1 MYIQEIVNFL
11 VDCEYNEDTCLDV
24 TYAALSLFKKDK
36 DCLYEYANSYGP
48 FITHLLEV
56 YGKRLEYSPDKYLIY
71 SGNAA
76 LDCGLVDISSSYRT
90 THKIRRFTVLNTCM
104 RDIIVYTWRQTEY
117 AYKVPELLRTLVGK
131 NITPEIESK
140 LTEMET
146 YVDEIGRNVYI
157 IYFRDVVE
165 TVCKAVSEMDYYY
178 WRMRV
183 RSIDKLIED
192 SVEHAEG
199 KSTTNAMKETASA
212 MIELLPASKYCKK
225 DFYGGTKYTYLSN
238 LYYLTREFAKHYEP
252 ELIYY
257 VKDKWET
264 ILGSEICRVVDI
276 DNCGLGRLRDTIK
289 KRVLKRSDNIYANWV
304 QFCKYAEVYYAYL
317 VKYAK
322 ERNTKDIVLN
332 VSAYKD
338 LISNDTVSFIAANWL
353 PNQATGDVYGTV
365 SRIVPCSQIMSE
377 VVDFI
382 NKRSE
387 KVTEYDIAKNTIKVL
402 SIGAKLTKREY
413 QNHVV
418 RLLRAAADWESA
430 ADTEKCAA
438 YMLQVLNDFCAELPF
453 SGDDCCIYRNILK
466 EAREGLPY
474 RYTGLRA

>member
-1 MYIQEIVNFL
+1 M
-11 VDCEYNEDTCLDV
+11 
-24 TYAALSLFKKDK
+24 
-36 DCLYEYANSYGP
+36 
-48 FITHLLEV
+48 
-56 YGKRLEYSPDKYLIY
+56 
-71 SGNAA
+71 
-76 LDCGLVDISSSYRT
+76 
-90 THKIRRFTVLNTCM
+90 LNTCM

-165 TVCKAVSEMDYYY
+165 TICKAVSEMDYYY

-183 RSIDKLIED
+183 WSIDKLIED

-199 KSTTNAMKETASA
+199 KSTTNAMKETAYA
-212 MIELLPASKYCKK
+212 MLELLPTSMYRKK
-225 DFYGGTKYTYLSN
+225 DFSGGSKYTYLSN

-264 ILGSEICRVVDI
+264 ILGSEVCRVMDI
-276 DNCGLGRLRDTIK
+276 DKCGLGRLRDTIK
-289 KRVLKRSDNIYANWV
+289 KRALKCSDNIYANWE

-317 VKYAK
+317 IKYAK

-332 VSAYKD
+332 VSAYRD

-382 NKRSE
+382 NKKPE
-387 KVTEYDIAKNTIKVL
+387 KTTEYDIARNTIKVL
-402 SIGAKLTKREY
+402 SIGAKLTERKY
-413 QNHVV
+413 QEHVV
-418 RLLRAAADWESA
+418 RLLQVAADWESA

>member
-1 MYIQEIVNFL
+1 M
-11 VDCEYNEDTCLDV
+11 
-24 TYAALSLFKKDK
+24 
-36 DCLYEYANSYGP
+36 
-48 FITHLLEV
+48 
-56 YGKRLEYSPDKYLIY
+56 
-71 SGNAA
+71 
-76 LDCGLVDISSSYRT
+76 
-90 THKIRRFTVLNTCM
+90 LNTCM
-104 RDIIVYTWRQTEY
+104 RDIIVYTWRQIEY

-165 TVCKAVSEMDYYY
+165 TICKTVSEMDYYY

-199 KSTTNAMKETASA
+199 KSTTNAMKETAYA
-212 MIELLPASKYCKK
+212 MIELLPDSKYCKK

-238 LYYLTREFAKHYEP
+238 LYYLTRAFVKEYEP
-252 ELIYY
+252 ELTYY
-257 VKDKWET
+257 VKDRYERV
-264 ILGSEICRVVDI
+264 LGSEICRVMDI

-289 KRVLKRSDNIYANWV
+289 KRALKRGGNIYENWE
-304 QFCKYAEVYYAYL
+304 QFCKFAEVYYAYL
-317 VKYAK
+317 VKYA
-322 ERNTKDIVLN
+322 EQRNTKDIALN
-332 VSAYKD
+332 TSAYRD
-338 LISNDTVSFIAANWL
+338 LISNDTVSFVATNWL
-353 PNQATGDVYGTV
+353 PNQATGENYGTV
-365 SRIVPCSQIMSE
+365 SKVVPCSQIMSE

-387 KVTEYDIAKNTIKVL
+387 KVTEYDIARNTIKVL

-438 YMLQVLNDFCAELPF
+438 YMLQVLNDFCAELPS
-453 SGDDCCIYRNILK
+453 SGENCYIYRSILK
-466 EAREGLPY
+466 EVYE
-474 RYTGLRA
+474 

>member
-1 MYIQEIVNFL
+1 M
-11 VDCEYNEDTCLDV
+11 
-24 TYAALSLFKKDK
+24 
-36 DCLYEYANSYGP
+36 
-48 FITHLLEV
+48 
-56 YGKRLEYSPDKYLIY
+56 
-71 SGNAA
+71 
-76 LDCGLVDISSSYRT
+76 
-90 THKIRRFTVLNTCM
+90 LNTCM

-165 TVCKAVSEMDYYY
+165 TICKAVSEMDYYY

-183 RSIDKLIED
+183 WSIDKLIED

-199 KSTTNAMKETASA
+199 KSTTNAMKETAYA
-212 MIELLPASKYCKK
+212 MLELLPTSMYRKK
-225 DFYGGTKYTYLSN
+225 DFSGGSKYTYLSN

-264 ILGSEICRVVDI
+264 ILGSEVCRVMDI
-276 DNCGLGRLRDTIK
+276 DKCGLGRLKRTIT
-289 KRVLKRSDNIYANWV
+289 KRALKRGDNIYENWE
-304 QFCKYAEVYYAYL
+304 QFCKFAEVYYAYL
-317 VKYAK
+317 TKYAK
-322 ERNTKDIVLN
+322 QRNTKDIALN
-332 VSAYKD
+332 TSAYRD

-382 NKRSE
+382 NKKPE
-387 KVTEYDIAKNTIKVL
+387 KTTEYDIARNTIKVL
-402 SIGAKLTKREY
+402 SIGAKLTERKY
-413 QNHVV
+413 QEHVV
-418 RLLRAAADWESA
+418 RLLQVAADWESA
-430 ADTEKCAA
+430 ADTEKCVA
-438 YMLQVLNDFCAELPF
+438 YMLQVLNDFCTELPF
-453 SGDDCCIYRNILK
+453 SGDDCCIYRNILE

>member
-1 MYIQEIVNFL
+1 M
-11 VDCEYNEDTCLDV
+11 
-24 TYAALSLFKKDK
+24 
-36 DCLYEYANSYGP
+36 
-48 FITHLLEV
+48 
-56 YGKRLEYSPDKYLIY
+56 
-71 SGNAA
+71 
-76 LDCGLVDISSSYRT
+76 
-90 THKIRRFTVLNTCM
+90 LNTCM
-104 RDIIVYTWRQTEY
+104 RDIIVYTWRQIEY

-140 LTEMET
+140 IAELEACADDI
-146 YVDEIGRNVYI
+146 YRDVYI

-165 TVCKAVSEMDYYY
+165 TICKAVAEMDYYY

-192 SVEHAEG
+192 SVVHARG
-199 KSTTNAMKETASA
+199 KSTKSAMRETASA

-225 DFYGGTKYTYLSN
+225 DFCGGTKYTYLSN
-238 LYYLTREFAKHYEP
+238 LYYLTQAFVKEYEP

-257 VKDKWET
+257 VKDRYERV
-264 ILGSEICRVVDI
+264 LGSEICRVVDI

-289 KRVLKRSDNIYANWV
+289 KRALKRSDNIYANWE

-317 VKYAK
+317 IKYAK

-332 VSAYKD
+332 VSAYRD
-338 LISNDTVSFIAANWL
+338 LISNDTVSFVATNWL
-353 PNQATGDVYGTV
+353 PNQATGENYGTV
-365 SRIVPCSQIMSE
+365 SKVVPCSQIMSE

-466 EAREGLPY
+466 EAREWLPY

>member
-1 MYIQEIVNFL
+1 M
-11 VDCEYNEDTCLDV
+11 
-24 TYAALSLFKKDK
+24 
-36 DCLYEYANSYGP
+36 
-48 FITHLLEV
+48 
-56 YGKRLEYSPDKYLIY
+56 
-71 SGNAA
+71 
-76 LDCGLVDISSSYRT
+76 
-90 THKIRRFTVLNTCM
+90 LNTCM

-165 TVCKAVSEMDYYY
+165 TVCKAVAEMDYYY

-192 SVEHAEG
+192 SVVQSRG
-199 KSTTNAMKETASA
+199 KSTKSAMKETASA
-212 MIELLPASKYCKK
+212 MLELLPASKYCKK

-238 LYYLTREFAKHYEP
+238 LYYLTRAFVKEYEP

-257 VKDKWET
+257 VKDRYERV
-264 ILGSEICRVVDI
+264 LGSEICRVMDI
-276 DNCGLGRLRDTIK
+276 DNCGLCRLRDTIK
-289 KRVLKRSDNIYANWV
+289 KRALKRGDNIYANWE

-317 VKYAK
+317 TKYAK

-332 VSAYKD
+332 VSAYRD
-338 LISNDTVSFIAANWL
+338 LISNDTVSFVATNWL
-353 PNQATGDVYGTV
+353 PSQATGENYGTV
-365 SRIVPCSQIMSE
+365 SKVVPCSQIMSE

-387 KVTEYDIAKNTIKVL
+387 KVTEYDIARNTIKVL
-402 SIGAKLTKREY
+402 SIGAKLTERKYKE
-413 QNHVV
+413 HVV
-418 RLLRAAADWESA
+418 RLLQVAADWESVD
-430 ADTEKCAA
+430 DTEKCAA

-466 EAREGLPY
+466 EAREWLPY
-474 RYTGLRA
+474 RYVGLPA

>member
-1 MYIQEIVNFL
+1 M
-11 VDCEYNEDTCLDV
+11 
-24 TYAALSLFKKDK
+24 
-36 DCLYEYANSYGP
+36 
-48 FITHLLEV
+48 
-56 YGKRLEYSPDKYLIY
+56 
-71 SGNAA
+71 
-76 LDCGLVDISSSYRT
+76 
-90 THKIRRFTVLNTCM
+90 LNTCM

-165 TVCKAVSEMDYYY
+165 TICKAVSEMDYYY

-183 RSIDKLIED
+183 WSIDKLIED

-225 DFYGGTKYTYLSN
+225 DFYRGTKYTYLSN

-264 ILGSEICRVVDI
+264 ILGSEVCRVMDI
-276 DNCGLGRLRDTIK
+276 DKCGLSR
-289 KRVLKRSDNIYANWV
+289 LKRTITKRALKRGDNIYENWE
-304 QFCKYAEVYYAYL
+304 QFCKFAEVYYAYL
-317 VKYAK
+317 TKYAK
-322 ERNTKDIVLN
+322 QRNTKDIALN
-332 VSAYKD
+332 TSAYRD

-382 NKRSE
+382 NKKPE
-387 KVTEYDIAKNTIKVL
+387 KTTEYDIARNTIRVL
-402 SIGAKLTKREY
+402 SIGAKLTERKY
-413 QNHVV
+413 QEHVV
-418 RLLRAAADWESA
+418 RLLQVAADWESA

>member
-1 MYIQEIVNFL
+1 M
-11 VDCEYNEDTCLDV
+11 
-24 TYAALSLFKKDK
+24 
-36 DCLYEYANSYGP
+36 
-48 FITHLLEV
+48 
-56 YGKRLEYSPDKYLIY
+56 
-71 SGNAA
+71 
-76 LDCGLVDISSSYRT
+76 
-90 THKIRRFTVLNTCM
+90 LNTCM

-165 TVCKAVSEMDYYY
+165 TICKAVSEMDYYY

-183 RSIDKLIED
+183 WSIDKLIED

-199 KSTTNAMKETASA
+199 KSTTNAMKETAYA
-212 MIELLPASKYCKK
+212 MLELLPASKYCKK

-238 LYYLTREFAKHYEP
+238 LYYLTRAFIKEYEP

-257 VKDKWET
+257 VKDRYERV
-264 ILGSEICRVVDI
+264 LGSEICRVMDI
-276 DNCGLGRLRDTIK
+276 DNCGLCRLRDTIK
-289 KRVLKRSDNIYANWV
+289 KRALKRGDNIYANWE

-317 VKYAK
+317 TKYAK

-332 VSAYKD
+332 VSAYRD
-338 LISNDTVSFIAANWL
+338 LISNETVSFVATNWL
-353 PNQATGDVYGTV
+353 PNQATGENYGTV
-365 SRIVPCSQIMSE
+365 SKIVPCSQIMSE

-438 YMLQVLNDFCAELPF
+438 YMLQVLNDFCAELPS
-453 SGDDCCIYRNILK
+453 SGENCYIYRNILE

-474 RYTGLRA
+474 RYIGLRA

>member
-1 MYIQEIVNFL
+1 M
-11 VDCEYNEDTCLDV
+11 
-24 TYAALSLFKKDK
+24 
-36 DCLYEYANSYGP
+36 
-48 FITHLLEV
+48 
-56 YGKRLEYSPDKYLIY
+56 
-71 SGNAA
+71 
-76 LDCGLVDISSSYRT
+76 
-90 THKIRRFTVLNTCM
+90 LNTCM
-104 RDIIVYTWRQTEY
+104 RDIVVYTWKHVKF
-117 AYKVPELLRTLVGK
+117 AYKVPDLLRTLVGK

-140 LTEMET
+140 IAELEAC
-146 YVDEIGRNVYI
+146 VDDIYRDVYMY
-157 IYFRDVVE
+157 YFREAVE
-165 TVCKAVSEMDYYY
+165 TVCKAVAEMDYYY

-192 SVEHAEG
+192 SVVHSRG
-199 KSTTNAMKETASA
+199 KSTKSA
-212 MIELLPASKYCKK
+212 TIELLPASKYCKK

-238 LYYLTREFAKHYEP
+238 LYYLTRAFVKEYEP

-257 VKDKWET
+257 VKDRYERV
-264 ILGSEICRVVDI
+264 LGSEICRVMDI

-289 KRVLKRSDNIYANWV
+289 KRALKRGDNIYANWE

-317 VKYAK
+317 TKYAK

-332 VSAYKD
+332 VSAYRD
-338 LISNDTVSFIAANWL
+338 LISNDTVSFVATNWL
-353 PNQATGDVYGTV
+353 PNQATGENYGTV
-365 SRIVPCSQIMSE
+365 SKVVPCSQIMSE
-377 VVDFI
+377 VADFI

-418 RLLRAAADWESA
+418 RLLRVAADWESA

-466 EAREGLPY
+466 EAREWLPY

>member
-1 MYIQEIVNFL
+1 M
-11 VDCEYNEDTCLDV
+11 
-24 TYAALSLFKKDK
+24 
-36 DCLYEYANSYGP
+36 
-48 FITHLLEV
+48 
-56 YGKRLEYSPDKYLIY
+56 
-71 SGNAA
+71 
-76 LDCGLVDISSSYRT
+76 
-90 THKIRRFTVLNTCM
+90 LNTCM

-146 YVDEIGRNVYI
+146 YIDEIGRNVYI
-157 IYFRDVVE
+157 IYFRDIVE
-165 TVCKAVSEMDYYY
+165 TICKAVSEMDYYY

-183 RSIDKLIED
+183 RSIYKLIED

-199 KSTTNAMKETASA
+199 KSTTNAMKETAYA
-212 MIELLPASKYCKK
+212 MLELLPASKYCKK
-225 DFYGGTKYTYLSN
+225 DFYRGAKHTYLSN
-238 LYYLTREFAKHYEP
+238 LYYLTRAFVKEYEP

-257 VKDKWET
+257 VKDRYERV
-264 ILGSEICRVVDI
+264 LGSEIGRVVDI
-276 DNCGLGRLRDTIK
+276 DNCGFGRLRDTIK
-289 KRVLKRSDNIYANWV
+289 KRALRCSDNIYANWE

-317 VKYAK
+317 IKYAK

-332 VSAYKD
+332 VSAYRD

-387 KVTEYDIAKNTIKVL
+387 KVTEYDIARNTIKVL
-402 SIGAKLTKREY
+402 SIGAKLTERKY
-413 QNHVV
+413 QEHVV
-418 RLLRAAADWESA
+418 RLLQVAADWESA

>member
-1 MYIQEIVNFL
+1 M
-11 VDCEYNEDTCLDV
+11 
-24 TYAALSLFKKDK
+24 
-36 DCLYEYANSYGP
+36 
-48 FITHLLEV
+48 
-56 YGKRLEYSPDKYLIY
+56 
-71 SGNAA
+71 
-76 LDCGLVDISSSYRT
+76 
-90 THKIRRFTVLNTCM
+90 LNTCM

-165 TVCKAVSEMDYYY
+165 TICKAVSEMDYYY

-199 KSTTNAMKETASA
+199 KSTTNAMKETAYA
-212 MIELLPASKYCKK
+212 MLELLPTSMYRKK
-225 DFYGGTKYTYLSN
+225 DFYRGTKYTYLSN

-264 ILGSEICRVVDI
+264 ILGSEVCRVMDI
-276 DNCGLGRLRDTIK
+276 DKCGLGRLRDTIK
-289 KRVLKRSDNIYANWV
+289 KRALKCSDNIYANWE

-317 VKYAK
+317 IKYAK

-332 VSAYKD
+332 VSAYRD
-338 LISNDTVSFIAANWL
+338 LISNATVSFIATNWL

-382 NKRSE
+382 NKKPE
-387 KVTEYDIAKNTIKVL
+387 KTTEYDIARNTIKVL
-402 SIGAKLTKREY
+402 SIGAKFTERKY
-413 QNHVV
+413 QEHVV
-418 RLLRAAADWESA
+418 RLLQVAADWESA

-453 SGDDCCIYRNILK
+453 SGDDCCIYRSILK
-466 EAREGLPY
+466 DVREWLPY
-474 RYTGLRA
+474 RHAGLRA

>member
-1 MYIQEIVNFL
+1 M
-11 VDCEYNEDTCLDV
+11 
-24 TYAALSLFKKDK
+24 
-36 DCLYEYANSYGP
+36 
-48 FITHLLEV
+48 
-56 YGKRLEYSPDKYLIY
+56 
-71 SGNAA
+71 
-76 LDCGLVDISSSYRT
+76 
-90 THKIRRFTVLNTCM
+90 LNTYI
-104 RDIIVYTWRQTEY
+104 RDIYCNTYLHPENALRVPNLMEKLIGDRTGEIIDIWLPKLKASVYKIEDDDYGYIFRRSIDEILSTAFGDEY
-117 AYKVPELLRTLVGK
+117 AYCWEQLHRVPDYIKNMEGCLLGEDYNPDMFSLAIDLLPGTFCVVDDFTCGSRYTRWV
-131 NITPEIESK
+131 K
-140 LTEMET
+140 LYEFYDKFVNYYE
-146 YVDEIGRNVYI
+146 RNVSEE
-157 IYFRDVVE
+157 VE
-165 TVCKAVSEMDYYY
+165 SVKSEMDYYY

-183 RSIDKLIED
+183 WSIDKLIED

-199 KSTTNAMKETASA
+199 KSTTNAMKETAYA
-212 MIELLPASKYCKK
+212 MLELLPTSMYRKK
-225 DFYGGTKYTYLSN
+225 DFSGGSKYTYLSN

-289 KRVLKRSDNIYANWV
+289 KRVLKRSDNIYANWE
-304 QFCKYAEVYYAYL
+304 QFCKFAEVYYAYL
-317 VKYAK
+317 TKYAK
-322 ERNTKDIVLN
+322 QRNTKDIALN
-332 VSAYKD
+332 TSAYRD
-338 LISNDTVSFIAANWL
+338 LISNDTVSFVAANWL

-382 NKRSE
+382 NKKPE
-387 KVTEYDIAKNTIKVL
+387 KTTEYDIARNTIKVL
-402 SIGAKLTKREY
+402 SIGAKLTERKY
-413 QNHVV
+413 QEHVV
-418 RLLRAAADWESA
+418 RLLQVAADWESA

-438 YMLQVLNDFCAELPF
+438 YMLQILNDFCAELPF

>member
-1 MYIQEIVNFL
+1 M
-11 VDCEYNEDTCLDV
+11 
-24 TYAALSLFKKDK
+24 
-36 DCLYEYANSYGP
+36 
-48 FITHLLEV
+48 
-56 YGKRLEYSPDKYLIY
+56 
-71 SGNAA
+71 
-76 LDCGLVDISSSYRT
+76 
-90 THKIRRFTVLNTCM
+90 LNTCM
-104 RDIIVYTWRQTEY
+104 RDIIVYTWRQIEY

-165 TVCKAVSEMDYYY
+165 TICEAVSEMDYCH

-183 RSIDKLIED
+183 RSIDNLIED
-192 SVEHAEG
+192 SVAHAHG
-199 KSTTNAMKETASA
+199 SSTKTSMKETASN
-212 MIELLPASKYCKK
+212 MLELLPDSKYCKK
-225 DFYGGTKYTYLSN
+225 DFCGGTKYTYLSN
-238 LYYLTREFAKHYEP
+238 LYYLTREFVKYYEP
-252 ELIYY
+252 ELEYY
-257 VKDKWET
+257 IKDRYKRV
-264 ILGSEICRVVDI
+264 LGSEICRVVDI
-276 DNCGLGRLRDTIK
+276 DNCGLYRLRDTIK
-289 KRVLKRSDNIYANWV
+289 KRALKCSDNIYANWE
-304 QFCKYAEVYYAYL
+304 QFCKYAEVYYTYL
-317 VKYAK
+317 IKYAK

-332 VSAYKD
+332 VSAYRD
-338 LISNDTVSFIAANWL
+338 LISNDTVSFVATNWL
-353 PNQATGDVYGTV
+353 PNQATGENYGTV
-365 SRIVPCSQIMSE
+365 SKVVPCSQIMSE

-418 RLLRAAADWESA
+418 ILLRAAADWESA

-438 YMLQVLNDFCAELPF
+438 YMLQVLNDFCAELPS
-453 SGDDCCIYRNILK
+453 SGENCYIYRNILE

-474 RYTGLRA
+474 RYIGLRA

>member
-1 MYIQEIVNFL
+1 M
-11 VDCEYNEDTCLDV
+11 
-24 TYAALSLFKKDK
+24 
-36 DCLYEYANSYGP
+36 
-48 FITHLLEV
+48 
-56 YGKRLEYSPDKYLIY
+56 
-71 SGNAA
+71 
-76 LDCGLVDISSSYRT
+76 
-90 THKIRRFTVLNTCM
+90 LNTCM

-165 TVCKAVSEMDYYY
+165 TICKAVSEMDYYY

-199 KSTTNAMKETASA
+199 KSTTNAMKETAYT
-212 MIELLPASKYCKK
+212 MLELLPASKYSKK
-225 DFYGGTKYTYLSN
+225 DFNRGTKYTYLSN
-238 LYYLTREFAKHYEP
+238 LYYLTRAFVKEYEP

-257 VKDKWET
+257 VKDRYERV
-264 ILGSEICRVVDI
+264 LGSEIGRVVDI

-289 KRVLKRSDNIYANWV
+289 KRALKCSDSIYVNWE

-317 VKYAK
+317 IKYAK

-332 VSAYKD
+332 VSAYRD
-338 LISNDTVSFIAANWL
+338 LISNDTVSFVATNWL
-353 PNQATGDVYGTV
+353 PNQATSENYGTV
-365 SRIVPCSQIMSE
+365 SKIVPCSQIMSE

-382 NKRSE
+382 NKKPE
-387 KVTEYDIAKNTIKVL
+387 KTTEYDIARNTIKVL
-402 SIGAKLTKREY
+402 SIGAKLTERKY
-413 QNHVV
+413 QEHVV
-418 RLLRAAADWESA
+418 RLLQVAADWESA

-438 YMLQVLNDFCAELPF
+438 YMLQVLNDFCADLPF

>member
-1 MYIQEIVNFL
+1 M
-11 VDCEYNEDTCLDV
+11 
-24 TYAALSLFKKDK
+24 
-36 DCLYEYANSYGP
+36 
-48 FITHLLEV
+48 
-56 YGKRLEYSPDKYLIY
+56 
-71 SGNAA
+71 
-76 LDCGLVDISSSYRT
+76 
-90 THKIRRFTVLNTCM
+90 LNTYM
-104 RDIIVYTWRQTEY
+104 RDIIVYTWRQIEY

-165 TVCKAVSEMDYYY
+165 TICKAVSEMDYYY

-199 KSTTNAMKETASA
+199 KSTTNAMKETAYA
-212 MIELLPASKYCKK
+212 MLELLPTSKYCKK

-238 LYYLTREFAKHYEP
+238 LYYLTRAFAKEYEP

-257 VKDKWET
+257 VKDRYERV
-264 ILGSEICRVVDI
+264 LGSEICRVMDI

-289 KRVLKRSDNIYANWV
+289 KRALKRSDNIYENWE
-304 QFCKYAEVYYAYL
+304 QFCKFAEVYYAYL

-322 ERNTKDIVLN
+322 QRNTKDIALN
-332 VSAYKD
+332 TSAYRD

-353 PNQATGDVYGTV
+353 PNQATGDMYGTV

-382 NKRSE
+382 NKKPE
-387 KVTEYDIAKNTIKVL
+387 KTTEYDIARNTIKVL
-402 SIGAKLTKREY
+402 SIGAKLTERKY
-413 QNHVV
+413 QEHVV
-418 RLLRAAADWESA
+418 RLLQVAADWESVD
-430 ADTEKCAA
+430 DTEECEV
-438 YMLQVLNDFCAELPF
+438 YMLQVLNDFCAELPS
-453 SGDDCCIYRNILK
+453 SGENCYIYRSILK
-466 EAREGLPY
+466 EVYE
-474 RYTGLRA
+474 

>member
-1 MYIQEIVNFL
+1 M
-11 VDCEYNEDTCLDV
+11 
-24 TYAALSLFKKDK
+24 
-36 DCLYEYANSYGP
+36 
-48 FITHLLEV
+48 
-56 YGKRLEYSPDKYLIY
+56 
-71 SGNAA
+71 
-76 LDCGLVDISSSYRT
+76 
-90 THKIRRFTVLNTCM
+90 LNTCM
-104 RDIIVYTWRQTEY
+104 RDIIVYTWRQIEY

-165 TVCKAVSEMDYYY
+165 TICKAVSEMDYYY
-178 WRMRV
+178 WRVRV

-199 KSTTNAMKETASA
+199 KSTTNAMKETAYA
-212 MIELLPASKYCKK
+212 MLELLPASKYCKK

-238 LYYLTREFAKHYEP
+238 LYYLTRAFVKEYEP

-257 VKDKWET
+257 VKDRYERV
-264 ILGSEICRVVDI
+264 LGSEICRVMDI
-276 DNCGLGRLRDTIK
+276 DNCGLCRLRDTIK
-289 KRVLKRSDNIYANWV
+289 KRALKRGDNIYANWE

-317 VKYAK
+317 TKYAK

-332 VSAYKD
+332 VSAYRD
-338 LISNDTVSFIAANWL
+338 LISNETVSFVATNWL
-353 PNQATGDVYGTV
+353 PNQATGENYGTV
-365 SRIVPCSQIMSE
+365 SKIVPCSQIMSE

-418 RLLRAAADWESA
+418 RLLRAAADSQSA

-438 YMLQVLNDFCAELPF
+438 YVLQVLNDFCAELPF
-453 SGDDCCIYRNILK
+453 SSENCCIYRSILK
-466 EAREGLPY
+466 DVREWLPY
-474 RYTGLRA
+474 RYAGLRTS

>member
-1 MYIQEIVNFL
+1 M
-11 VDCEYNEDTCLDV
+11 
-24 TYAALSLFKKDK
+24 
-36 DCLYEYANSYGP
+36 
-48 FITHLLEV
+48 
-56 YGKRLEYSPDKYLIY
+56 
-71 SGNAA
+71 
-76 LDCGLVDISSSYRT
+76 
-90 THKIRRFTVLNTCM
+90 LNTCM

-146 YVDEIGRNVYI
+146 CVDEIGRNVYI

-165 TVCKAVSEMDYYY
+165 TVCKAVAEMDYYY

-192 SVEHAEG
+192 SVVHSRG
-199 KSTTNAMKETASA
+199 KSTKSAVKETASA

-264 ILGSEICRVVDI
+264 ILGSEVCRVTDI
-276 DNCGLGRLRDTIK
+276 DKCGLGRLKRTIT
-289 KRVLKRSDNIYANWV
+289 KRALKCGDNIYENWE
-304 QFCKYAEVYYAYL
+304 QFCKFAEVYYAYL
-317 VKYAK
+317 TKYAK
-322 ERNTKDIVLN
+322 QRNTKDIALN
-332 VSAYKD
+332 TSAYRD

-382 NKRSE
+382 NKKPE
-387 KVTEYDIAKNTIKVL
+387 KTTEYDIARNTIKVL
-402 SIGAKLTKREY
+402 SISAKLTERKY
-413 QNHVV
+413 QEHVV
-418 RLLRAAADWESA
+418 RLLQVAADWESA

-453 SGDDCCIYRNILK
+453 SGDDCCIYRNIL
-466 EAREGLPY
+466 EDAREGLPY

>member
-1 MYIQEIVNFL
+1 M
-11 VDCEYNEDTCLDV
+11 
-24 TYAALSLFKKDK
+24 
-36 DCLYEYANSYGP
+36 
-48 FITHLLEV
+48 
-56 YGKRLEYSPDKYLIY
+56 
-71 SGNAA
+71 
-76 LDCGLVDISSSYRT
+76 
-90 THKIRRFTVLNTCM
+90 LNTCM

-146 YVDEIGRNVYI
+146 YIDEIGRNVYI
-157 IYFRDVVE
+157 IYFRDIVE
-165 TVCKAVSEMDYYY
+165 TICKAVSEMDYYY

-183 RSIDKLIED
+183 RSIYKLIED

-199 KSTTNAMKETASA
+199 KSTTNAMKETAYA
-212 MIELLPASKYCKK
+212 MLELLPASKYCKK
-225 DFYGGTKYTYLSN
+225 DFYRGAKHTYLSN
-238 LYYLTREFAKHYEP
+238 LYYLTRAFVKEYEP

-257 VKDKWET
+257 VKDRYERV
-264 ILGSEICRVVDI
+264 LGSEIGRVVDI
-276 DNCGLGRLRDTIK
+276 DNCGFGRLRDTIK
-289 KRVLKRSDNIYANWV
+289 KRALKCSDNIYANWE

-317 VKYAK
+317 IKYAK

-332 VSAYKD
+332 VSAYRD

-365 SRIVPCSQIMSE
+365 SRIVPCSQIISE

-382 NKRSE
+382 NKKPE
-387 KVTEYDIAKNTIKVL
+387 KTTEYDIARNTIKVL
-402 SIGAKLTKREY
+402 SIGAKLTERKY
-413 QNHVV
+413 QEHVV
-418 RLLRAAADWESA
+418 RLLQVAADWESA

>member
-1 MYIQEIVNFL
+1 M
-11 VDCEYNEDTCLDV
+11 
-24 TYAALSLFKKDK
+24 
-36 DCLYEYANSYGP
+36 
-48 FITHLLEV
+48 
-56 YGKRLEYSPDKYLIY
+56 
-71 SGNAA
+71 
-76 LDCGLVDISSSYRT
+76 
-90 THKIRRFTVLNTCM
+90 LNTCM

-117 AYKVPELLRTLVGK
+117 AYKVPELLRTLIGK

-165 TVCKAVSEMDYYY
+165 TVCKAVAEMDYYY

-192 SVEHAEG
+192 SVVHSRG
-199 KSTTNAMKETASA
+199 KSTKSAVKETASA

-238 LYYLTREFAKHYEP
+238 LYYLTRAFVKEYEP

-257 VKDKWET
+257 VKDRYERV
-264 ILGSEICRVVDI
+264 LGSKICRVVDI
-276 DNCGLGRLRDTIK
+276 DNCGLCRLRDTIK
-289 KRVLKRSDNIYANWV
+289 KRALKRSDNIYANWE

-317 VKYAK
+317 IKYAK

-332 VSAYKD
+332 VSAYRD
-338 LISNDTVSFIAANWL
+338 LISNDTVSFIATNWL
-353 PNQATGDVYGTV
+353 PNQATGENYGTV
-365 SRIVPCSQIMSE
+365 SKVVPCSQIMSE

-418 RLLRAAADWESA
+418 RLLRAAADWESV

-453 SGDDCCIYRNILK
+453 SGDDCCIYRNIL
-466 EAREGLPY
+466 EDAREGLPY

>member
-1 MYIQEIVNFL
+1 M
-11 VDCEYNEDTCLDV
+11 
-24 TYAALSLFKKDK
+24 
-36 DCLYEYANSYGP
+36 
-48 FITHLLEV
+48 
-56 YGKRLEYSPDKYLIY
+56 
-71 SGNAA
+71 
-76 LDCGLVDISSSYRT
+76 
-90 THKIRRFTVLNTCM
+90 LNTCM

-165 TVCKAVSEMDYYY
+165 TICKAVSEMDYYY
-178 WRMRV
+178 WCMRV

-199 KSTTNAMKETASA
+199 KSTTNAMKETAYA
-212 MIELLPASKYCKK
+212 MLELLPASKYCKK
-225 DFYGGTKYTYLSN
+225 DFYRGTKYTYLSN
-238 LYYLTREFAKHYEP
+238 LYYLTRAFVKEYEP

-257 VKDKWET
+257 VKDRYERV
-264 ILGSEICRVVDI
+264 LGSEIGRVVDI

-289 KRVLKRSDNIYANWV
+289 KRALKCSDNIYANWE

-317 VKYAK
+317 IKYAK

-332 VSAYKD
+332 VSAYRD
-338 LISNDTVSFIAANWL
+338 LISNDTVSFIATNWL

-382 NKRSE
+382 NKKPE
-387 KVTEYDIAKNTIKVL
+387 KTTEYDIARNTIKVL
-402 SIGAKLTKREY
+402 SIGAKLTERKY
-413 QNHVV
+413 QEHVV
-418 RLLRAAADWESA
+418 RLLQVAADWKSA

-453 SGDDCCIYRNILK
+453 SGDDCCIYRNILE

>member
-1 MYIQEIVNFL
+1 M
-11 VDCEYNEDTCLDV
+11 
-24 TYAALSLFKKDK
+24 
-36 DCLYEYANSYGP
+36 
-48 FITHLLEV
+48 
-56 YGKRLEYSPDKYLIY
+56 
-71 SGNAA
+71 
-76 LDCGLVDISSSYRT
+76 
-90 THKIRRFTVLNTCM
+90 LNTCM
-104 RDIIVYTWRQTEY
+104 RDIVVYTWKHIEF
-117 AYKVPELLRTLVGK
+117 AYKVPDLLRTLVGK

-165 TVCKAVSEMDYYY
+165 TICKAVSEMDYYY

-192 SVEHAEG
+192 SVEHTEG

-225 DFYGGTKYTYLSN
+225 DFSGGSKYTYLSN
-238 LYYLTREFAKHYEP
+238 LYCLTREFAKHYEP

-289 KRVLKRSDNIYANWV
+289 KRALKRGGNIYENWE
-304 QFCKYAEVYYAYL
+304 QFCKFAEVYYAYL
-317 VKYAK
+317 IKYAK

-332 VSAYKD
+332 VSAYRD
-338 LISNDTVSFIAANWL
+338 LTSNDTVSFVATNWL
-353 PNQATGDVYGTV
+353 PNQATGENYGTV
-365 SRIVPCSQIMSE
+365 SKVVPCSQIMSE

-387 KVTEYDIAKNTIKVL
+387 KVTEYDIARNTIKVL

-413 QNHVV
+413 QEHVV
-418 RLLRAAADWESA
+418 RLLQVAADWESA

>member
-1 MYIQEIVNFL
+1 M
-11 VDCEYNEDTCLDV
+11 
-24 TYAALSLFKKDK
+24 
-36 DCLYEYANSYGP
+36 
-48 FITHLLEV
+48 
-56 YGKRLEYSPDKYLIY
+56 
-71 SGNAA
+71 
-76 LDCGLVDISSSYRT
+76 
-90 THKIRRFTVLNTCM
+90 LNTCM
-104 RDIIVYTWRQTEY
+104 RDIIVYTWRQIEY

-165 TVCKAVSEMDYYY
+165 TICKAVSEMDYYY

-238 LYYLTREFAKHYEP
+238 LYYLTRAFVKEYEP

-257 VKDKWET
+257 VKDRYERV
-264 ILGSEICRVVDI
+264 LGSEICRVVDI
-276 DNCGLGRLRDTIK
+276 DNCGLCRLRDTIK
-289 KRVLKRSDNIYANWV
+289 KRALKRGDNIYANWE
-304 QFCKYAEVYYAYL
+304 QFCKYAEVYYVYL
-317 VKYAK
+317 IKYAK

-332 VSAYKD
+332 VSAYRD
-338 LISNDTVSFIAANWL
+338 LISNDTVSFVATNWL
-353 PNQATGDVYGTV
+353 PNQATGENYGTV
-365 SRIVPCSQIMSE
+365 SKVVPCSQIMSE

-438 YMLQVLNDFCAELPF
+438 YMLQVLNDFCAELPS
-453 SGDDCCIYRNILK
+453 SGENCYIYRSILK
-466 EAREGLPY
+466 EVYE
-474 RYTGLRA
+474 

>member
-1 MYIQEIVNFL
+1 M
-11 VDCEYNEDTCLDV
+11 
-24 TYAALSLFKKDK
+24 
-36 DCLYEYANSYGP
+36 
-48 FITHLLEV
+48 
-56 YGKRLEYSPDKYLIY
+56 
-71 SGNAA
+71 
-76 LDCGLVDISSSYRT
+76 
-90 THKIRRFTVLNTCM
+90 LNTCM

-165 TVCKAVSEMDYYY
+165 TICKAVSEMDYYY

-183 RSIDKLIED
+183 WSIDKLIED

-199 KSTTNAMKETASA
+199 KSTTNAMKETAYA
-212 MIELLPASKYCKK
+212 MLELLPTSMYRKK
-225 DFYGGTKYTYLSN
+225 DFSGGSKYTYLSN

-264 ILGSEICRVVDI
+264 ILGSEVCRVMDI
-276 DNCGLGRLRDTIK
+276 DKCGLGRLRDTIK
-289 KRVLKRSDNIYANWV
+289 KRALKCSNNIYANWE

-317 VKYAK
+317 IKYAK

-332 VSAYKD
+332 VSAYRD
-338 LISNDTVSFIAANWL
+338 LISNDTVSFIATNWL

-382 NKRSE
+382 NKKPE
-387 KVTEYDIAKNTIKVL
+387 KTTEYDIARNTIKVL
-402 SIGAKLTKREY
+402 SIGAKLTERKY
-413 QNHVV
+413 QEHVV
-418 RLLRAAADWESA
+418 RLLQVAADWESA
-430 ADTEKCAA
+430 ADTEKCTA
-438 YMLQVLNDFCAELPF
+438 YMLQVLNDFCAELPS
-453 SGDDCCIYRNILK
+453 SGENCYIYRSILK
-466 EAREGLPY
+466 EVYE
-474 RYTGLRA
+474 